1 MFILYNI
8 GQYWSIY
15 FWLFDLYCIFL
26 QVSYNYLLQVFKLVL
41 QSYKEAKSL
50 WNHNTPLV
58 SKGQ

>member
-1 MFILYNI
+1 MITF
-8 GQYWSIY
+8 
-15 FWLFDLYCIFL
+15 
-26 QVSYNYLLQVFKLVL
+26 LQVFKLVL